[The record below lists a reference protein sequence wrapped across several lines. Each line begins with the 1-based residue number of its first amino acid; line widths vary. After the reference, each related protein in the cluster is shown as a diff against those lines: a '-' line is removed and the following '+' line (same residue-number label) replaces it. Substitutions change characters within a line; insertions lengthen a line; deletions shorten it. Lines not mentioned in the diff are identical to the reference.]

1 MALTINRQC
10 FSGRSD
16 PFFSPA
22 RIGAVQSKRSFP
34 VLRVMLY
41 TENIK
46 SYPSIL
52 QAYIVSYY
60 RLLEDVPLL

>member
-1 MALTINRQC
+1 MAL
-10 FSGRSD
+10 
-16 PFFSPA
+16 FFCA
-22 RIGAVQSKRSFP
+22 LFGAAQSKRSFP

-60 RLLEDVPLL
+60 RLLEDVPML

>member
-1 MALTINRQC
+1 MAL
-10 FSGRSD
+10 
-16 PFFSPA
+16 FFCA
-22 RIGAVQSKRSFP
+22 LFGAAQSKRSFP